1 MYPLSHPPAQCT
13 PSPKE
18 FQLPVND
25 ASVCVMDELHVQPT
39 FLMSG
44 TLGVKRCD
52 SWDIVSSTRAWF
64 FIVFLAFMILD
75 TGINE

>member
-1 MYPLSHPPAQCT
+1 
-13 PSPKE
+13 
-18 FQLPVND
+18 
-25 ASVCVMDELHVQPT
+25 MDELHVQPT